1 MEIFTFVCR
10 QNWHYLKDFW
20 CEGTSSRIF
29 SFSTVFRHLKSDIIV
44 NRTFSSEIQH
54 ENLVRILSM
63 NTLSRPNRF
72 WYLCRKRPK
81 LLAACKSVVKTIS
94 LLFTRYNRSVCSACG
109 ADVEFYV
116 NHRVLWCPIYQGV
129 RQKFWNLLW
138 QNFGEDIYLR
148 LSSMNDD
155 AILNVMFGAFDMVAD
170 ILNTDSEEN
179 FYSLIVCYIQRLNI
193 L

>member
-1 MEIFTFVCR
+1 MR
-10 QNWHYLKDFW
+10 MKL
-20 CEGTSSRIF
+20 
-29 SFSTVFRHLKSDIIV
+29 DIIV
-44 NRTFSSEIQH
+44 NGTFSSEIQH
-54 ENLVRILSM
+54 ENLVRFLSM
-63 NTLSRPNRF
+63 NTLSRPNWF

-81 LLAACKSVVKTIS
+81 LLAACKSVVKTIA
-94 LLFTRYNRSVCSACG
+94 LLYTRYNRSVCSVCG

-138 QNFGEDIYLR
+138 NNFGEDIYLR

-170 ILNTDSEEN
+170 ILNTNSEEN
-179 FYSLIVCYIQRLNI
+179 FYILIACYIQRLNI
-193 L
+193 